1 MKLKPKNWSKF
12 QHYNHRTPPWI
23 KLHRD
28 LLNNRDFMGL
38 DLASKGLAPLLW
50 LLASESP
57 DGTFDAS
64 TEELVFRLR
73 VSTKDVMSGL
83 KPLIDKGFFEV
94 VQGDASTVLA
104 PCLQHATSERE
115 RETETEKETEKN
127 KKSVPAPPVFPK
139 GLDTETFRM
148 NWDQYVQYRKER
160 GLSVLKPSSV
170 KAKLMEMDQWGH
182 QAAITAIGLT
192 ISNGWQGIFPPP
204 PTGNKPTTM
213 SVNNSKFASAF

>member
-73 VSTKDVMSGL
+73 VSTKDVVSGL

-94 VQGDASTVLA
+94 IEADASIVLA

-115 RETETEKETEKN
+115 RETEIETERDKK
-127 KKSVPAPPVFPK
+127 KKSVPAPPVFPH
-139 GLDTETFRM
+139 GLDTETFRL
-148 NWDQYVQYRKER
+148 NWEHYVHYRKER

-170 KAKLMEMDQWGH
+170 KAKLNEMEAWGH
-182 QAAITAIGLT
+182 QAAIQAIHLT
-192 ISNGWQGIFPPP
+192 ISNGWQGIFPPHQN
-204 PTGNKPTTM
+204 GNKPTMT
-213 SVNNSKFASAF
+213 VNTSKFASAF